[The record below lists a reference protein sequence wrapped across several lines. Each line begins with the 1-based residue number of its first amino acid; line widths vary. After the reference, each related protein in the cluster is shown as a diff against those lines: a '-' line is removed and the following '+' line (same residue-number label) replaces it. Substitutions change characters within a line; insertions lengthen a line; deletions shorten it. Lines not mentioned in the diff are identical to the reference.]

1 MGTLRCPRRLA
12 QHHSPAAGGP
22 AITRLE
28 SALAGARLYL
38 VDGLISDAGRQV
50 AEAVAQQ
57 GLFDASTLKEP
68 YRIEGKKTMGFE
80 IAEQL
85 GWTLPDV
92 ILYPT
97 GGGVGL
103 IGIYK
108 ALRELQELGWVQGPL
123 PRLVAV
129 QASGCAP
136 IVQAWQQGER
146 ESRFWPDSQTLAFGI
161 NVPKA
166 LGIFWCWTPSIAP
179 RAAPSRWKMAPSSAS
194 CVNSPP
200 RRAASSARKAAAS
213 PPPASCGK
221 RAGSGRAGGGAQH
234 RRRHQVPGRHHGRAP
249 AAAPRREDPGMSFD
263 WSFVLTTLP
272 AFGQSVWVTL
282 QLGAIVI
289 LTSLTVAL
297 LNVTLQSLHK
307 PWLNGVIRA
316 YVELARNTPLLIQLF
331 FLYFGLP
338 ALGLSLSGFATAVI
352 AMTFLGGGY
361 LTEALR
367 AGVQA
372 VPTSQL
378 EAGRAIGLSRW
389 QLLRHV
395 QLPQAW
401 LASLP
406 ALFANFI
413 FLLKETTVASAVAV
427 PELLYTT
434 KNYIALYYKT
444 YEMLAVLTLMCVLI
458 FLPLSLALRVVE
470 RRLQHGQFGH

>member
-1 MGTLRCPRRLA
+1 
-12 QHHSPAAGGP
+12 
-22 AITRLE
+22 
-28 SALAGARLYL
+28 
-38 VDGLISDAGRQV
+38 
-50 AEAVAQQ
+50 
-57 GLFDASTLKEP
+57 
-68 YRIEGKKTMGFE
+68 
-80 IAEQL
+80 
-85 GWTLPDV
+85 
-92 ILYPT
+92 
-97 GGGVGL
+97 
-103 IGIYK
+103 
-108 ALRELQELGWVQGPL
+108 
-123 PRLVAV
+123 
-129 QASGCAP
+129 
-136 IVQAWQQGER
+136 
-146 ESRFWPDSQTLAFGI
+146 
-161 NVPKA
+161 
-166 LGIFWCWTPSIAP
+166 
-179 RAAPSRWKMAPSSAS
+179 
-194 CVNSPP
+194 
-200 RRAASSARKAAAS
+200 
-213 PPPASCGK
+213 
-221 RAGSGRAGGGAQH
+221 
-234 RRRHQVPGRHHGRAP
+234 
-249 AAAPRREDPGMSFD
+249 MSFD
-263 WSFVLTTLP
+263 WSFALTTLP
-272 AFGQSVWVTL
+272 AFGKSVWVTL

-289 LTSLTVAL
+289 LTSLAVAL

-307 PWLNGVIRA
+307 PWLNGGIRA

-372 VPTSQL
+372 IPSQL